1 MTTTEEVPAAPVA
14 EGRHAAAPRA
24 DDGERPL
31 WFLTLTQRC
40 NLKCIYCGSD
50 ETFDIEDL
58 SPHPAEIDYD
68 LSALSYL
75 KRESA
80 APVICFYGG
89 EPLLRLETIYRI
101 MDDVLGRDFECDY
114 VFQTNGLLLDRVD
127 DEHLH
132 RVRTIL
138 ISVDGDAKTT
148 DLNRGAQTYEKV
160 VAIAARLRHE
170 RHWTGDL
177 IARMTV
183 GEWSDIERDVRH
195 LLGLGLFDHVHWQL
209 DVLWDSPKFA
219 RWDDFLGWRDGSYN
233 PGITRLAEHFADE
246 VRHGRVP
253 GIVPFVALAYSVVAD
268 KPARHIRC
276 SSGWKSFN
284 VTTGGLVTSCPIAA
298 ECDPVADI
306 QKPFDLRA
314 YHQSLATG
322 DACHQHKRAAP
333 RAGEAP
339 FVFDPVSVHGSV
351 RLGGDGR
358 CQDKC
363 DIYGDCGGRCL
374 YASNTDWWGADG
386 FDEVCVTV
394 RHLSREVRRLIVP
407 AVQDA
412 IARGLLTIEDLHY
425 PRFNNTT
432 EIIP

>member
-1 MTTTEEVPAAPVA
+1 MTSTETKPVA
-14 EGRHAAAPRA
+14 PTTEGRHDEAPRA

-40 NLKCIYCGSD
+40 NLKCVYCGSD

-68 LSALSYL
+68 LSALAYL

-80 APVICFYGG
+80 PPVICFYGG

-183 GEWSDIERDVRH
+183 GEWSNIERDVRH

-233 PGITRLAEHFADE
+233 PGITRLAEHFAAE
-246 VRHGRVP
+246 VRAGRVP
-253 GIVPFVALAYSVVAD
+253 GIVPFVALAYSVVAG

-322 DACHQHKRAAP
+322 DACHQHRRPAP

-358 CQDKC
+358 CQDRC

-412 IARGLLTIEDLHY
+412 IARGILSLEDFHY